1 MSPSVDPSSIS
12 MSPSPEPEEQ
22 GPSRKRQR
30 TSTSSEE
37 RKEARAHRNRI
48 AAQNS
53 RDRRKAQ
60 FSYLER
66 RVSELEEENRQLRA
80 GIAVPPAQQQDRD
93 RENEELRARIRTL
106 EEGWNVVV
114 KALAANGVPMVTAAP
129 ATTAPPPPPATA
141 PVPEQPAAAPEPVVA
156 APADS
161 FQEPTMSFPLSPAP
175 TTSSLDFDLSS
186 PPSFMSSPLITPKT
200 EEEPDSARHLA
211 RVASTPVAV
220 ASPEETV
227 IDDATMDDLFR
238 EILAPSPSLVPAN
251 LPFDAPPAVQFQD
264 SAESTSPA
272 APYPPQMTPGDILG
286 LEGLVGSSGATE
298 VDGDNSEIWTGE
310 LEVDML
316 EMDRILELLPA
327 ADAAF
332 QQNLDQ
338 LNIDIGLSWADVS
351 AEPNLVGVF

>member
-1 MSPSVDPSSIS
+1 MAPSVDPSSIS

-141 PVPEQPAAAPEPVVA
+141 PVPEQPAAPEPVVA
-156 APADS
+156 AAADS

-175 TTSSLDFDLSS
+175 TTSSLDFDLAS
-186 PPSFMSSPLITPKT
+186 PPSFMSGPAAGGLDLS
-200 EEEPDSARHLA
+200 LA
-211 RVASTPVAV
+211 LGSLEAV

-338 LNIDIGLSWADVS
+338 LNIDIGLSWADVV